1 MKTLVLLALSVLVN
15 GPGSAQDPA
24 DPPVAE
30 VLVLGAYHFDNPGR
44 DVAQITVADILSP
57 EKQAEVA
64 AVADALAAFR
74 PTKIVVERRT
84 ERGAEVDS
92 LYTAYREGHHALGR
106 SEVEQLGFRL
116 AARLGHDR
124 VYPADH
130 GGEFP
135 FGPLMAY
142 AEEHKPTFAA
152 GVTDMI
158 ERLEQEADS
167 LQQTATVTGI
177 LRFMNRPD
185 VLRRNHGDYVATAA
199 VGAGDGY
206 AGADLLSAWYDRNV
220 RIFGNIAALVEPGDR
235 VLVIYG
241 AGHAPILRELVG
253 AALDME
259 LVDPSAYL

>member
-1 MKTLVLLALSVLVN
+1 MKTLALIALTVLVG
-15 GPGSAQDPA
+15 GPASAQDPA
-24 DPPVAE
+24 DAPVAE

-44 DVAQITVADILSP
+44 DVAQVTVADILSP

-74 PTKIVVERRT
+74 PTKVVVERRA

-92 LYTAYREGHHALGR
+92 LYAAYREGHHALGR

-142 AEEHKPTFAA
+142 AEAHEPAFAA

-167 LQQTATVTGI
+167 LQRTSTVSGI

-185 VLRRNHGDYVATAA
+185 ILRRNHGDYVATAA

-220 RIFGNIAALVEPGDR
+220 RIFGNIAALAEPRDR
-235 VLVIYG
+235 VLVVYG
-241 AGHAPILRELVG
+241 AGHAPILRELVE
-253 AALDME
+253 AAPGME
-259 LVDPSAYL
+259 LVDPSVYL